1 MERIN
6 LNDQWLWTPKFQA
19 ELCAAKIMG
28 GALKKNLQKVRLPHS
43 VALTPLNYFG
53 ADSYQMVSGYRR
65 EFKTEKSWTNRR
77 VFVTFLAAAHEA
89 EVWINGKRLGVH
101 SCGYT
106 AFKFEL
112 TQFLAPAGKQ
122 NVLAVKLNSREDLD
136 EPPFGFVIDYMT
148 YGGLYRGVYLE
159 VANENFI
166 DDIFVTTKENK
177 FFADIALDKECEA
190 MVRLTLA
197 KAGDKKAVFKK
208 DFAVGGTSGGTGGA
222 TGTNGAKK
230 IRAESDALSVELWS
244 PDSPALYVLTAEL
257 FYGKIL
263 IDTKSVRFG
272 FRDIEMKDAGLFV
285 NGTKVLLRGMD
296 RHQSFPYVGY
306 AMPASMQ
313 KLDADILK
321 DELGLNAVRTSHYPQ
336 SQDFIDRCDERG
348 ILVFTEIPG
357 WQHIGSSDKWREQ
370 AVQNVREMVEQYRNH
385 PSIFLWGVRINES
398 PDDDELYERTN
409 ALCRRLDPSRPT
421 GGVRCIKKSHL
432 LEDVYTY
439 NDFSH
444 EGNNAGCAKKAAVM
458 RAADSHKPYLIS
470 EYAGHIFPTKNFDD
484 EIHRT
489 EHALR
494 HANVIDAVAAAK
506 GIAGSFAWCAFDYN
520 THKDFGSGDGVCY
533 HGVMDMF
540 RNPKMAAAVYQSQQE
555 KVPVLEVS
563 STMDVGEHPASAR
576 GKNWIFTN
584 ADSVKMYL
592 NGNFIREYT
601 REDSP
606 YKKIPHGPILIDD
619 YVGNRLVDEEGL
631 SASAAKDVKNILNYI
646 ALYGQNAVGLS
657 QALSY
662 VRLLLRGINRAMIT
676 GWYTKFVGL
685 WGGTAS
691 VFKFEAVKGGKVV
704 KTVCKGPVQS
714 IEISADVSSSVLR
727 EEDSYDVACVRF
739 SARDNYGNVLPYFAE
754 PAFFEARGAVEVYG
768 PDTAAFRAGTCACY
782 VRTRG
787 KTGKGSLTVR
797 AAGMEKIVEFTIK

>member
-6 LNDQWLWTPKFQA
+6 LNDQWFWTPEFK
-19 ELCAAKIMG
+19 EEICAPKIKSAKLKN
-28 GALKKNLQKVRLPHS
+28 ALEKVRLPHS
-43 VALTPLNYFG
+43 VAATPYNYFQ
-53 ADSYQMVSGYRR
+53 AESYQMVSGYRR
-65 EFKTEKSWTNRR
+65 DFKTERSWANRR
-77 VFVTFLAAAHEA
+77 VFVTFFAAAHQA
-89 EVWINGKRLGVH
+89 SVYLNGKLLGTH

-112 TQFLAPAGKQ
+112 TQHLAPVGKE
-122 NVLAVKLNSREDLD
+122 NVLAVKLDSRESLD
-136 EPPFGFVIDYMT
+136 VPPFGFVIDYMT
-148 YGGLYRGVYLE
+148 YGGLYRGVCLE

-166 DDIFVTTKENK
+166 EDVFVSTRGNSFKAE
-177 FFADIALDKECEA
+177 ILLDKK
-190 MVRLTLA
+190 TD
-197 KAGDKKAVFKK
+197 G
-208 DFAVGGTSGGTGGA
+208 
-222 TGTNGAKK
+222 K
-230 IRAESDALSVELWS
+230 IRASLSKCGEKKPLFQQEYDVKDSQKILAEASADAVDFWS
-244 PDSPALYVLTAEL
+244 PEKPSLYVLNVEL
-257 FYGKIL
+257 FYGKNL
-263 IDTKSVRFG
+263 IDAKSVRFG
-272 FRDIEMKDAGLFV
+272 FREIEMKDAGLFV
-285 NGTKVLLRGMD
+285 NGKKVLLRGMD
-296 RHQSFPYVGY
+296 RHQSYPYVGY

-313 KLDADILK
+313 KFDADILK
-321 DELGLNAVRTSHYPQ
+321 NELGLNAVRTSHYPQ
-336 SQDFIDRCDERG
+336 SQDFIDRCDELG
-348 ILVFTEIPG
+348 LLVFTEIPG
-357 WQHIGSSDKWREQ
+357 WQHIGSSKEWRDQ
-370 AVQNVREMVEQYRNH
+370 VLVNTKEMVLQYRNH

-421 GGVRCIKKSHL
+421 GGVRCIKKSRL

-444 EGNNAGCAKKAAVM
+444 EGNNAGCARKASIM
-458 RAADSHKPYLIS
+458 RAGDSHKPYWIS
-470 EYAGHIFPTKNFDD
+470 EFAGHIYPTKNFDD

-540 RNPKMAAAVYQSQQE
+540 RNPKLAAAVYQSQQDQT
-555 KVPVLEVS
+555 PALEVS

-601 REDSP
+601 RADSP
-606 YKKIPHGPILIDD
+606 YKNIPHGPILIDD
-619 YVGNRLVDEEGL
+619 YVGNRLVKEEGL
-631 SASAAKDVKNILNYI
+631 SASAAKDVKNILNHV
-646 ALYGQNAVGLS
+646 ALYGQNSVGFSQGLS
-657 QALSY
+657 YL
-662 VRLLLRGINRAMIT
+662 RLLLRGINRAKIT

-691 VFKFEAVKGGKVV
+691 VFRFEAVKDGKVV
-704 KTVCKGPVQS
+704 KTVFSGPVQS
-714 IEISADVSSSVLR
+714 IEIRADISSSVLH
-727 EEDSYDVACVRF
+727 EEESYDVAMVRF
-739 SARDNYGNVLPYFAE
+739 SARDNYGNVLPYFVE
-754 PAFFEARGAVEVYG
+754 PASFETRGAVELYG

-782 VRTRG
+782 VRTVG
-787 KTGKGSLTVR
+787 KKGKGSLTIR
-797 AAGMEKIVEFTIK
+797 AAGMEKTVEFGVR